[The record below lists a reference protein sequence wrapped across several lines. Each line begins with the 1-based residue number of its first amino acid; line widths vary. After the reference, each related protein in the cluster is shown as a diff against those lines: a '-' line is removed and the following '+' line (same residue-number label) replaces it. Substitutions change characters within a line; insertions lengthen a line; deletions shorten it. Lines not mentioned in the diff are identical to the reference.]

1 MAQALTALDVP
12 VGEVIAVK
20 VRVYTATVMPQ
31 VSIAAVMGMAA
42 PGGRRE
48 VGQAAER
55 PGP

>member
-1 MAQALTALDVP
+1 MDVP
-12 VGEVIAVK
+12 MGEVIAVK
-20 VRVYTATVMPQ
+20 VRVYMATVMPQ